1 MHWFKNFKKKSPPGV
16 LLSSKH
22 RASSSYTSITKL
34 QSEQHLPFF
43 KDGTTICCSGL
54 PWIDCSSGWMLDLW
68 TSCPNLHSSWGY
80 SLVPQRPIFLL
91 TILSSSFSSPPPPI
105 LIPEQAAALSEAF
118 PFSFL
123 SFAPH
128 TDECNSSFKAHFA
141 LLLWNPS
148 DFPTGSDVSFC
159 ALLKALI
166 IVSLSQGSGFSLWA
180 TVDDLLGLW
189 LPWLLGSAESR
200 SFAFPVC
207 SQWGAW

>member
-91 TILSSSFSSPPPPI
+91 TILSSSFSSPPP
-105 LIPEQAAALSEAF
+105 QF
-118 PFSFL
+118 WFL
-123 SFAPH
+123 SRLQPFLRLSH
-128 TDECNSSFKAHFA
+128 LVFS
-141 LLLWNPS
+141 LLLHTQMSAIHPS
-148 DFPTGSDVSFC
+148 KLTLPCFC
-159 ALLKALI
+159 EIHLISPLALMSHF
-166 IVSLSQGSGFSLWA
+166 VPCSRLS
-180 TVDDLLGLW
+180 
-189 LPWLLGSAESR
+189 
-200 SFAFPVC
+200 
-207 SQWGAW
+207 